1 MKVLIFACLWS
12 TVCAAAIPDLDDD
25 HDPTTSQKLI
35 AALMRKRGPDIVR
48 PKRNAGE
55 PVNVRF
61 KMELYQVIEL
71 NERQQYVSVSAW
83 VIERWHDEFL
93 FWDPAKYDN
102 ITEVKMHHSHIW
114 IPDTTLYN
122 TLVMKDDDQRRLLY
136 AKVSTEYEKRRS
148 YVEFLYPAIYKFHCR
163 LYLQFFPFDSQECH
177 MLFGSWTSDN
187 HDIDYHSLENSVG
200 TTNFLPSEGW
210 SLMGTAGIRNE
221 VHYVCC
227 PNNYT
232 LMDFTLFL
240 RRRPLFYLV
249 NLVIPTFII
258 TLIAIT
264 GFFTT
269 SSTTGV
275 REEKISLCITTLLSM
290 SILMLMVSDQMP
302 STSTFIPL
310 ISWFYMCAIIIISV
324 GALAASFVISVQK
337 FGLLG
342 ERLPKRAVTITRFL
356 SYISLTRIPVHL
368 QQKINIKS
376 KHKKV
381 EERSSTI
388 AQFAKYIFT
397 AGTEIP
403 AYPHWSPYVSL
414 YLTGCGSVEPLALLQ
429 HIVPFLPVIH
439 FLFAIA

>member
-1 MKVLIFACLWS
+1 
-12 TVCAAAIPDLDDD
+12 
-25 HDPTTSQKLI
+25 
-35 AALMRKRGPDIVR
+35 
-48 PKRNAGE
+48 
-55 PVNVRF
+55 
-61 KMELYQVIEL
+61 
-71 NERQQYVSVSAW
+71 
-83 VIERWHDEFL
+83 
-93 FWDPAKYDN
+93 
-102 ITEVKMHHSHIW
+102 
-114 IPDTTLYN
+114 
-122 TLVMKDDDQRRLLY
+122 
-136 AKVSTEYEKRRS
+136 
-148 YVEFLYPAIYKFHCR
+148 
-163 LYLQFFPFDSQECH
+163 
-177 MLFGSWTSDN
+177 
-187 HDIDYHSLENSVG
+187 
-200 TTNFLPSEGW
+200 
-210 SLMGTAGIRNE
+210 
-221 VHYVCC
+221 
-227 PNNYT
+227 
-232 LMDFTLFL
+232 MDFTLFL

-342 ERLPKRAVTITRFL
+342 ERLPRKAVNITKFF
-356 SYISLTRIPVHL
+356 SYISLTRIPSHL
-368 QQKINIKS
+368 GPKNSRKT

-403 AYPHWSPYVSL
+403 AYPHWSPYVSR
-414 YLTGCGSVEPLALLQ
+414 YFAGCTNVEPLALLQ
-429 HIVPFLPVIH
+429 HIVS
-439 FLFAIA
+439 LFSIISCILMFGTV

>member
-1 MKVLIFACLWS
+1 
-12 TVCAAAIPDLDDD
+12 
-25 HDPTTSQKLI
+25 
-35 AALMRKRGPDIVR
+35 
-48 PKRNAGE
+48 
-55 PVNVRF
+55 
-61 KMELYQVIEL
+61 
-71 NERQQYVSVSAW
+71 
-83 VIERWHDEFL
+83 
-93 FWDPAKYDN
+93 
-102 ITEVKMHHSHIW
+102 
-114 IPDTTLYN
+114 
-122 TLVMKDDDQRRLLY
+122 
-136 AKVSTEYEKRRS
+136 
-148 YVEFLYPAIYKFHCR
+148 
-163 LYLQFFPFDSQECH
+163 
-177 MLFGSWTSDN
+177 
-187 HDIDYHSLENSVG
+187 
-200 TTNFLPSEGW
+200 
-210 SLMGTAGIRNE
+210 
-221 VHYVCC
+221 
-227 PNNYT
+227 
-232 LMDFTLFL
+232 MDFTLFL

-342 ERLPKRAVTITRFL
+342 ERLPRKAVNITKFF
-356 SYISLTRIPVHL
+356 SYISLTRIPSHL
-368 QQKINIKS
+368 GPKNSRKT

-397 AGTEIP
+397 AGTEVMVNVGMGIK
-403 AYPHWSPYVSL
+403 AGAQ
-414 YLTGCGSVEPLALLQ
+414 TGGLG
-429 HIVPFLPVIH
+429 
-439 FLFAIA
+439 

>member
-12 TVCAAAIPDLDDD
+12 TVCAAAIPDLDD
-25 HDPTTSQKLI
+25 

-71 NERQQYVSVSAW
+71 QYVSVSAW

-397 AGTEIP
+397 AGTEVQ
-403 AYPHWSPYVSL
+403 AYPNVRAVVPANGYANGKNVLL
-414 YLTGCGSVEPLALLQ
+414 YLANLQNLLDVK
-429 HIVPFLPVIH
+429 HG
-439 FLFAIA
+439 